1 MRPELLTMQAFG
13 PYKDLTTIDF
23 TKLDDH
29 GIYLLTGPTGAGKTM
44 IFDAIMYAL
53 YQTGSGEYRNKE
65 DTFRNRNVPIDVKPF
80 VRLTFSVLNKR
91 YTIERTLRY
100 KAKKDN
106 KNLTD
111 VKVYLKDES
120 NNQLYTN
127 LKEVNDKIIEIIG
140 VDKNQF
146 VQICMIAQGEF
157 KKILNAKT
165 QDRIL
170 IFRKLFNS
178 EKYNELQDAILD
190 DYLGLRRKHDDLTLS
205 LYSVLQNVEIDDRDE
220 LLSKYLLSDKVDELL
235 NKQIAKDRI
244 KVDSDSEKAKLI
256 DKQLVDIDISINKAL
271 QLKKDQEE
279 INKQKLLINDLNNQR
294 MQVNEELNKFN
305 SNDELIVS
313 IDEQINKINN
323 DLNAYKQLDD
333 LNKKLN
339 SINISIDNTSK
350 KLNKL
355 NDDKQLNDKE
365 IMKLEKII
373 DDNSDIEAKSLKHS
387 QLLKEWMQQKDVY
400 QKYISDKKILD
411 NDELL
416 LNNKQGIFQD
426 KYNIYLANKALY
438 DKEYD
443 RFLCNQAGILAK
455 DLKDGEAC
463 PVCGSTSHVRL
474 AKILDDVYSYEKLDE
489 LKKIVEVQSNECL
502 QLSRDIASIS
512 AKMKMAKETLDSIVV
527 SDIDEINSNIKSLNA
542 LLLADKKNNDK
553 YKDALNK
560 LPLLKENGDKLNGL
574 INDNSHMLVKLISDK
589 DNVGVYYQ
597 DIKSKLSYDCL
608 DSANKMLN
616 KLKEQ
621 KKQILDNIRS
631 LQEKIIG
638 IDNSI
643 SASKAII
650 STLQSKLA
658 DSKVFDIDK
667 LNASKNELNKLKSEL
682 NNEIKNTYSIL
693 DKNIKIL
700 NNIKP
705 IYLDINANEDKL
717 QLISKIN
724 DTINGRSGKESGKI
738 KLETYVQMKF
748 LDEILIKCNLRLMAM
763 TNDQYSLCRHKEADN
778 RQSQTGLDID
788 VIDHYNNSIRPV
800 SSLSGGESFKA
811 SMALAL
817 GLSDEIQASSKI
829 KLETL
834 FIDEGFGTLDDES
847 LEAMMNILADL
858 SNSNKLIG
866 IISHVEQLK
875 QRIDKQ
881 IVVSKDSHGNSK
893 VKMVI

>member
-220 LLSKYLLSDKVDELL
+220 LLSKYLVFDKVSELL

-512 AKMKMAKETLDSIVV
+512 ARIKVAKETLDSIVV

-705 IYLDINANEDKL
+705 IYLDINDNEDKL

>member
-279 INKQKLLINDLNNQR
+279 INKQKLLVNDLNNQKII
-294 MQVNEELNKFN
+294 VSEKLNKLI
-305 SNDELIVS
+305 SDDELIS
-313 IDEQINKINN
+313 KIDDQINKINN

-512 AKMKMAKETLDSIVV
+512 ARIKVAKETLDSIVV

-553 YKDALNK
+553 YQDALNK

>member
-235 NKQIAKDRI
+235 NKQIAKDRM

-294 MQVNEELNKFN
+294 IIVSEKLNKLN
-305 SNDELIVS
+305 GDDELIS
-313 IDEQINKINN
+313 KIDDQINKINN

-373 DDNSDIEAKSLKHS
+373 EDNSDIEAKSLKHS
-387 QLLKEWMQQKDVY
+387 QLLKEWMQQKNVY
-400 QKYISDKKILD
+400 QKYISDKKIL
-411 NDELL
+411 NEDEIL

-512 AKMKMAKETLDSIVV
+512 AKIKVAKETLDSIVV

-553 YKDALNK
+553 YQDALNK

-597 DIKSKLSYDCL
+597 NIKSKLSYDCL
-608 DSANKMLN
+608 DSANKILN

-705 IYLDINANEDKL
+705 IYLDINDNEDKL

>member
-373 DDNSDIEAKSLKHS
+373 EDNCDIEAKSLKHS

-400 QKYISDKKILD
+400 QKYISDKKIL
-411 NDELL
+411 NEDELL

-512 AKMKMAKETLDSIVV
+512 AKIKMAKETLDSIVV

-553 YKDALNK
+553 YQDALNK

-682 NNEIKNTYSIL
+682 NNDIKNTYSIL

>member
-111 VKVYLKDES
+111 VKVYLKDET

-279 INKQKLLINDLNNQR
+279 INKQKLLVNDLNNQR
-294 MQVNEELNKFN
+294 IIVSEKLNKLI
-305 SNDELIVS
+305 SDDELIS
-313 IDEQINKINN
+313 KIDDQINKINN

-373 DDNSDIEAKSLKHS
+373 EDNSDIEAKSLKHS

-512 AKMKMAKETLDSIVV
+512 ARIKVAKETLDSIVV

>member
-111 VKVYLKDES
+111 VKVYLKDET

-220 LLSKYLLSDKVDELL
+220 LLSKYLVFDKVSELL

-400 QKYISDKKILD
+400 QKYISDKKIL
-411 NDELL
+411 NEDELL

-512 AKMKMAKETLDSIVV
+512 ARIKVAKETLDSIVV

-553 YKDALNK
+553 YQDALNK

-682 NNEIKNTYSIL
+682 NNDIKNTYSIL

-705 IYLDINANEDKL
+705 IYLDINDNEDKL

>member
-400 QKYISDKKILD
+400 QKYISDKKIL
-411 NDELL
+411 NEDELL

-512 AKMKMAKETLDSIVV
+512 ARIKVAKETLDSIVV

>member
-111 VKVYLKDES
+111 VKVYLKDET

-279 INKQKLLINDLNNQR
+279 INKQKLLVNDLNNQR
-294 MQVNEELNKFN
+294 IIVSEKLNKLI
-305 SNDELIVS
+305 SDDELIS
-313 IDEQINKINN
+313 KIDDQINKINN

-373 DDNSDIEAKSLKHS
+373 EDNSDIEAKSLKHS

-512 AKMKMAKETLDSIVV
+512 AKIKVAKETLDSIVV

-553 YKDALNK
+553 YQDALNK

-705 IYLDINANEDKL
+705 IYLDINDNEDKL

>member
-220 LLSKYLLSDKVDELL
+220 LLSKYLVFDKVSELL

-279 INKQKLLINDLNNQR
+279 INKQKLLVNDLNNQR
-294 MQVNEELNKFN
+294 IIVSEKLNKLI
-305 SNDELIVS
+305 SDDELIS
-313 IDEQINKINN
+313 KIDDQINKINN

-387 QLLKEWMQQKDVY
+387 QLLKEWMQQKNVY

-512 AKMKMAKETLDSIVV
+512 ARIKVAKETLDSIVV

>member
-111 VKVYLKDES
+111 VKVYLKDET

-279 INKQKLLINDLNNQR
+279 INKQKLLVNDLNNQR
-294 MQVNEELNKFN
+294 IIVSEKLNKLN
-305 SNDELIVS
+305 GDDELIS
-313 IDEQINKINN
+313 KIDDHINKINN

-373 DDNSDIEAKSLKHS
+373 EDNCDIEAKSLKHS
-387 QLLKEWMQQKDVY
+387 QLLKEWMQQKNVY

-512 AKMKMAKETLDSIVV
+512 AKIKMAKETLDSIVV

-553 YKDALNK
+553 YQDALNK

-705 IYLDINANEDKL
+705 IYLDINDNEDKL

>member
-111 VKVYLKDES
+111 VKVYLKDET

-220 LLSKYLLSDKVDELL
+220 LLSKYLVFDKVSELL

-279 INKQKLLINDLNNQR
+279 INKQKLLVNDLNNQR
-294 MQVNEELNKFN
+294 IIVSEKLNKLI
-305 SNDELIVS
+305 SDDELIS
-313 IDEQINKINN
+313 KIDDQINKINN

-373 DDNSDIEAKSLKHS
+373 EDNSDIEAKSLKHS

-512 AKMKMAKETLDSIVV
+512 ARIKVAKETLDSIVV

-682 NNEIKNTYSIL
+682 NNDIKNTYSIL

>member
-279 INKQKLLINDLNNQR
+279 INKQKLLVNDLNNQR
-294 MQVNEELNKFN
+294 IIVSEKLNKLN
-305 SNDELIVS
+305 GDDELIS
-313 IDEQINKINN
+313 KIDDHINKINN

-512 AKMKMAKETLDSIVV
+512 AKIKMAKETLDSIVV

-553 YKDALNK
+553 YQDALNK

-574 INDNSHMLVKLISDK
+574 INDNSHMLVMLISDK

-705 IYLDINANEDKL
+705 IYLDINDNEDKL

>member
-279 INKQKLLINDLNNQR
+279 INKQKLLVNDLNNQR
-294 MQVNEELNKFN
+294 IIVSEKLNKLN
-305 SNDELIVS
+305 GDDELIS
-313 IDEQINKINN
+313 KIDDHINKINN

-512 AKMKMAKETLDSIVV
+512 ARIKVAKETLDSIVV

-553 YKDALNK
+553 YQDALNK

>member
-111 VKVYLKDES
+111 VKVYLKDET

-220 LLSKYLLSDKVDELL
+220 LLSKYLVFDKVSELL

-279 INKQKLLINDLNNQR
+279 INKQKLLVNDLNNQR
-294 MQVNEELNKFN
+294 IIVSEKLNKLN
-305 SNDELIVS
+305 GDDELIS
-313 IDEQINKINN
+313 KIDDQINKINN

-373 DDNSDIEAKSLKHS
+373 EDNSDIEAKSLKHS

-512 AKMKMAKETLDSIVV
+512 ARIKVAKETLDSIVV

>member
-220 LLSKYLLSDKVDELL
+220 LLSKYLVFDKVSELL

-373 DDNSDIEAKSLKHS
+373 EDNSDIEAKSLKHS

-512 AKMKMAKETLDSIVV
+512 ARIKVAKETLDSIVV

-705 IYLDINANEDKL
+705 IYLDINDNEDKL

>member
-220 LLSKYLLSDKVDELL
+220 LLSKYLVFDKVSELL

-279 INKQKLLINDLNNQR
+279 INKQKLLVNDLNNQR
-294 MQVNEELNKFN
+294 IIVSEKLNKLI
-305 SNDELIVS
+305 SDDELIS
-313 IDEQINKINN
+313 KIDDQINKINN

-553 YKDALNK
+553 YQDALNK

>member
-220 LLSKYLLSDKVDELL
+220 LLSKYLVFDKVSELL

-279 INKQKLLINDLNNQR
+279 INKQKLLVNDLNNQKII
-294 MQVNEELNKFN
+294 VSEKLNKLI
-305 SNDELIVS
+305 SDDELIS
-313 IDEQINKINN
+313 KIDDQINKINN

-373 DDNSDIEAKSLKHS
+373 EDNCDIEAKSLKHS
-387 QLLKEWMQQKDVY
+387 QLLKEWMQQKNVY

-512 AKMKMAKETLDSIVV
+512 ARIKVAKETLDSIVV

-553 YKDALNK
+553 YQDALNK

-705 IYLDINANEDKL
+705 IYLDINDNEDKL

>member
-279 INKQKLLINDLNNQR
+279 INKQKLLVNDLNNQKII
-294 MQVNEELNKFN
+294 VSEKLNKLI
-305 SNDELIVS
+305 SDDELIS
-313 IDEQINKINN
+313 KIDDQINKINN

-400 QKYISDKKILD
+400 QKYISDKKIL
-411 NDELL
+411 NEDELL

-512 AKMKMAKETLDSIVV
+512 ARIKVAKETLDSIVV

-553 YKDALNK
+553 YQDALNK

-705 IYLDINANEDKL
+705 IYLDINDNEDKL

>member
-111 VKVYLKDES
+111 VKVYLKDET

-400 QKYISDKKILD
+400 QKYISDKKIL
-411 NDELL
+411 NEDELL

-512 AKMKMAKETLDSIVV
+512 AKIKVAKETLDSIVV

-553 YKDALNK
+553 YQDALNK

>member
-373 DDNSDIEAKSLKHS
+373 EDNSDIEAKSLKHS

-400 QKYISDKKILD
+400 QKYISDKKIL
-411 NDELL
+411 NEDELL

-512 AKMKMAKETLDSIVV
+512 ARIKVAKETLDSIVV

>member
-271 QLKKDQEE
+271 QVKKDQEE
-279 INKQKLLINDLNNQR
+279 INKQKLLVNDLNNQR
-294 MQVNEELNKFN
+294 IIVSEKLNKLN
-305 SNDELIVS
+305 GDDELIS
-313 IDEQINKINN
+313 KIDDQINKINN

-373 DDNSDIEAKSLKHS
+373 EDNSDIEAKSLKHS

-400 QKYISDKKILD
+400 QKYISDKKIL
-411 NDELL
+411 NEDEIL

-512 AKMKMAKETLDSIVV
+512 AKIKVAKETLDSIVV

-553 YKDALNK
+553 YQDALNK

-705 IYLDINANEDKL
+705 IYLDINDNEDKL

>member
-111 VKVYLKDES
+111 VKVYLKDET

-220 LLSKYLLSDKVDELL
+220 LLSKYLVFDKVSELL

-279 INKQKLLINDLNNQR
+279 INKQKLLVNDLNNQR
-294 MQVNEELNKFN
+294 IIVSEKLNKLI
-305 SNDELIVS
+305 SDDELIS
-313 IDEQINKINN
+313 KIDDQINKINN

-400 QKYISDKKILD
+400 QKYISDKKIL
-411 NDELL
+411 NEDELL

-512 AKMKMAKETLDSIVV
+512 ARIKVAKETLDSIVV

>member
-220 LLSKYLLSDKVDELL
+220 LLSKYLVFDKVSELL

-400 QKYISDKKILD
+400 QKYISDKKIL
-411 NDELL
+411 NEDELL

-512 AKMKMAKETLDSIVV
+512 ARIKVAKETLDSIVV

>member
-373 DDNSDIEAKSLKHS
+373 EDNCDIEAKSLKHS
-387 QLLKEWMQQKDVY
+387 QLLKEWMQQKNVY

-512 AKMKMAKETLDSIVV
+512 ARIKVAKETLDSIVV

-748 LDEILIKCNLRLMAM
+748 LDEILVKCNLRLMAM

>member
-220 LLSKYLLSDKVDELL
+220 LLSKYLVFDKVSELL

-512 AKMKMAKETLDSIVV
+512 AKIKMAKETLDSIVV

-553 YKDALNK
+553 YQDALNK

>member
-220 LLSKYLLSDKVDELL
+220 LLSKYLVFDKVSELL

-279 INKQKLLINDLNNQR
+279 INKQKLLINDLNNQI

-512 AKMKMAKETLDSIVV
+512 ARIKVAKETLDSIVV

-553 YKDALNK
+553 YQDALNK

>member
-279 INKQKLLINDLNNQR
+279 INKQKLLVNDLNNQR
-294 MQVNEELNKFN
+294 IIVSEKLNKLI
-305 SNDELIVS
+305 SDDELIS
-313 IDEQINKINN
+313 KIDDQINKINN

-373 DDNSDIEAKSLKHS
+373 EDNSDIEAKSLKHS

-512 AKMKMAKETLDSIVV
+512 AKIKVAKETLDSIVV

>member
-205 LYSVLQNVEIDDRDE
+205 LYSVLKNVEIDDRDE
-220 LLSKYLLSDKVDELL
+220 LLSKYLVFDKVSELL

-313 IDEQINKINN
+313 IDEQINKIYN

-400 QKYISDKKILD
+400 QKYISDKKIL
-411 NDELL
+411 NEDELL

-512 AKMKMAKETLDSIVV
+512 AKIKVAKETLDSIVV

-705 IYLDINANEDKL
+705 IYLDINDNEDKL

>member
-220 LLSKYLLSDKVDELL
+220 LLSKYLVFDKVSELL

-279 INKQKLLINDLNNQR
+279 INKQKLLVNDLNNQR
-294 MQVNEELNKFN
+294 IIVSEKLNKLI
-305 SNDELIVS
+305 SDDELIS
-313 IDEQINKINN
+313 KIDDQINKINN

-387 QLLKEWMQQKDVY
+387 QLLKEWMQQKNVY

-512 AKMKMAKETLDSIVV
+512 ARIKVAKETLDSIVV

-748 LDEILIKCNLRLMAM
+748 LDEILVKCNLRLMAM

>member
-279 INKQKLLINDLNNQR
+279 INKQKLLVNDLNNQR
-294 MQVNEELNKFN
+294 IIVSEKLNKLI
-305 SNDELIVS
+305 SDDELIS
-313 IDEQINKINN
+313 KIDDQINKINN

-553 YKDALNK
+553 YQDALNK

-682 NNEIKNTYSIL
+682 NNDIKNTYSIL

-705 IYLDINANEDKL
+705 IYLDINDNEDKL

>member
-111 VKVYLKDES
+111 VKVYLKDET

-220 LLSKYLLSDKVDELL
+220 LLSKYLVFDKVSELL

-400 QKYISDKKILD
+400 QKYISDKKIL
-411 NDELL
+411 NEDELL

-589 DNVGVYYQ
+589 DNVGVYYK

>member
-400 QKYISDKKILD
+400 QKYISDKKIL
-411 NDELL
+411 NEDELL

-512 AKMKMAKETLDSIVV
+512 ARIKVAKETLDSIVV
-527 SDIDEINSNIKSLNA
+527 SDIDEINSNIKSLNT

-553 YKDALNK
+553 YQDALNK

-705 IYLDINANEDKL
+705 IYLDINDNEDKL

>member
-220 LLSKYLLSDKVDELL
+220 LLSKYLVFDKVSELL

-373 DDNSDIEAKSLKHS
+373 EDNCDIEAKSLKHS

-512 AKMKMAKETLDSIVV
+512 ARIKVAKETLDSIVV

>member
-220 LLSKYLLSDKVDELL
+220 LLSKYLVFDKVSELL

-400 QKYISDKKILD
+400 QKYISDKKIL
-411 NDELL
+411 NEDELL

-512 AKMKMAKETLDSIVV
+512 ARIKVAKETLDSIVV

-553 YKDALNK
+553 YQDALNK

>member
-111 VKVYLKDES
+111 VKVYLKDET

-220 LLSKYLLSDKVDELL
+220 LLSKYLVFDKVSELL

-279 INKQKLLINDLNNQR
+279 INKQKLLVNDLNNQR
-294 MQVNEELNKFN
+294 IIVSEKLNKLI
-305 SNDELIVS
+305 SDDELIS
-313 IDEQINKINN
+313 KIDDQINKINN

-373 DDNSDIEAKSLKHS
+373 EDNSDIEAKSLKHS

-512 AKMKMAKETLDSIVV
+512 AKIKVAKETLDSIVV

-553 YKDALNK
+553 YQDALNK

>member
-220 LLSKYLLSDKVDELL
+220 LLSKYLVFDKVSELL

-279 INKQKLLINDLNNQR
+279 INKQKLLVNDLNNQR
-294 MQVNEELNKFN
+294 IIVSEKLNKLN
-305 SNDELIVS
+305 SDDELIS
-313 IDEQINKINN
+313 KIDDHINKINN

-400 QKYISDKKILD
+400 QKYISDKKIL
-411 NDELL
+411 NEDELL

-512 AKMKMAKETLDSIVV
+512 AKIKMAKETLDSIVV

>member
-235 NKQIAKDRI
+235 NEQIAKDRI

-271 QLKKDQEE
+271 QLQKDQEE
-279 INKQKLLINDLNNQR
+279 INKQKLLVNDLNNQR
-294 MQVNEELNKFN
+294 IIVSEKLNKLN
-305 SNDELIVS
+305 GDDELIS
-313 IDEQINKINN
+313 KIDDQINKINN

-373 DDNSDIEAKSLKHS
+373 EDNSDIEAKSLKHS

-512 AKMKMAKETLDSIVV
+512 AKIKVAKETLDSIVV

-553 YKDALNK
+553 YQDALNK

-705 IYLDINANEDKL
+705 IYLDINDNEDKL

-748 LDEILIKCNLRLMAM
+748 LDEILIKCNIRLMAM

>member
-279 INKQKLLINDLNNQR
+279 INKQKLLVNDLNNQKII
-294 MQVNEELNKFN
+294 VSEKLNKLI
-305 SNDELIVS
+305 SDDELIS
-313 IDEQINKINN
+313 KIDDQINKINN

-373 DDNSDIEAKSLKHS
+373 EDNSDIEAKSLKHS

-512 AKMKMAKETLDSIVV
+512 ARIKVAKETLDSIVV

-553 YKDALNK
+553 YQDALNK

-682 NNEIKNTYSIL
+682 NNDIKNTYSIL

-705 IYLDINANEDKL
+705 IYLDINDNEDKL

>member
-279 INKQKLLINDLNNQR
+279 INKQKLLVNDLNNQR
-294 MQVNEELNKFN
+294 IIVSEKLNKLN
-305 SNDELIVS
+305 GDDELIS
-313 IDEQINKINN
+313 KIDDHINKINN

-373 DDNSDIEAKSLKHS
+373 EDNSDIEAKSLKHS

-400 QKYISDKKILD
+400 QKYISDKKIL
-411 NDELL
+411 NEDELL

-512 AKMKMAKETLDSIVV
+512 DKIKVAKETLDSIVV